1 MRSLSLELAARGH
14 LVGIGPL
21 VIGILLVLALIVA
34 RIRYVRRKAQE
45 PPPPAEP
52 QPRSGAWETPEE
64 HGGGG
69 VPPNHGPGHQDG
81 PEPVGYENVRRDPEE
96 VRPLNPEEAE
106 ESQTKPRRGG
116 RRTPHQVRPYQGPR
130 T

>member
-1 MRSLSLELAARGH
+1 MRSLSLELAARGQ

-21 VIGILLVLALIVA
+21 VIGIILVLALIVA
-34 RIRYVRRKAQE
+34 RVYYVRRKAQE
-45 PPPPAEP
+45 PPPSADP

-64 HGGGG
+64 HGAEA
-69 VPPNHGPGHQDG
+69 PPNHGPGHQDG

-96 VRPLNPEEAE
+96 VRPLDPEEAE
-106 ESQTKPRRGG
+106 ETQNRPRRGG

>member
-21 VIGILLVLALIVA
+21 VIGVVLVLALIVA
-34 RIRYVRRKAQE
+34 RVYYIRRKQQE
-45 PPPPAEP
+45 PPPPADP
-52 QPRSGAWETPEE
+52 QPRGGAWETPEE
-64 HGGGG
+64 HGG
-69 VPPNHGPGHQDG
+69 PAAANHGPGHQDG

-96 VRPLNPEEAE
+96 VRPLDAEEAE
-106 ESQTKPRRGG
+106 ETQGRPRRGG
-116 RRTPHQVRPYQGPR
+116 RRTPHQVRPWQGPR